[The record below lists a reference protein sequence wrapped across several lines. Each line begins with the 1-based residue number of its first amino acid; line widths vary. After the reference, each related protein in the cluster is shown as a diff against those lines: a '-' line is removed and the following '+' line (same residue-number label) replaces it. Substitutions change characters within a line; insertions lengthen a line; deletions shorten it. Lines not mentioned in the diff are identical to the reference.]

1 VDLVE
6 KALVSRAKQ
15 QDIHAFAELVE
26 LYKDRIV
33 SFLFRMTGNREDAYD
48 LAQDVFLKVYSNFH
62 SFDSSLR
69 FSPWLYRIAQNLA
82 IDFLRRKKKIV
93 YLDEPLGDG
102 DDRVWQIESTDPLPA
117 EVAEFRDLEGAL
129 ERALVL
135 LNPLYR
141 AVLMLRFVEEMSYEE
156 IANILSI
163 PSTTVKTRLHRARE
177 ALRQILVEQGYYEES
192 QGGKKYG
199 LQ

>member
-1 VDLVE
+1 
-6 KALVSRAKQ
+6 
-15 QDIHAFAELVE
+15 
-26 LYKDRIV
+26 
-33 SFLFRMTGNREDAYD
+33 
-48 LAQDVFLKVYSNFH
+48 
-62 SFDSSLR
+62 
-69 FSPWLYRIAQNLA
+69 
-82 IDFLRRKKKIV
+82 
-93 YLDEPLGDG
+93 
-102 DDRVWQIESTDPLPA
+102 
-117 EVAEFRDLEGAL
+117 VAEFRDLEGAL
-129 ERALVL
+129 ERALLL

-156 IANILSI
+156 IATILSI

>member
-6 KALVSRAKQ
+6 KSLVSRAKQ
-15 QDIHAFAELVE
+15 RDIHAFAELVE
-26 LYKDRIV
+26 LYKDRMV

-62 SFDSSLR
+62 AFDSNMR

-93 YLDEPLGDG
+93 YLDEPLSGD
-102 DDRVWQIESTDPLPA
+102 DDRVWQLESSDPLPE
-117 EVAEFRDLEGAL
+117 EVAEFKDLEGAL
-129 ERALVL
+129 ERALL
-135 LNPLYR
+135 QLNPLYR
-141 AVLMLRFVEEMSYEE
+141 MVLVLRFVEDLSYEE
-156 IANILSI
+156 IANILSV

-177 ALRQILVEQGYYEES
+177 ALRQLLVEQGYYEES
-192 QGGKKYG
+192 QGGKRYG